1 MDAVCRRVREG
12 QGSEEVQRMSSTGD
26 SAEEKSLED
35 MSYEEICEL
44 SPNELVRVSPV
55 RHHPSKTPPEEE

>member
-1 MDAVCRRVREG
+1 MTLE
-12 QGSEEVQRMSSTGD
+12 GD
-26 SAEEKSLED
+26 SAEDRSLED

-55 RHHPSKTPPEEE
+55 RHHPSKTLPEDKE

>member
-1 MDAVCRRVREG
+1 
-12 QGSEEVQRMSSTGD
+12 MSSTGD

-55 RHHPSKTPPEEE
+55 RHHPSKTPPEDKE